1 MASSIGGEVELD
13 SGSNSNELVGWA
25 GIDRIFRE
33 GGRGV
38 SFALWVLR
46 HNFRQLIFFFFQSN
60 WNCFQFHH
68 PFVSPQTPEM
78 RQNILIHLHQNKQTQ
93 VQLELGFSPS
103 SLYKRAP
110 METSLID

>member
-1 MASSIGGEVELD
+1 MARARETMASSIGGEVELD

-46 HNFRQLIFFFFQSN
+46 HNFRQLIFFFFFSVELKL
-60 WNCFQFHH
+60 FS
-68 PFVSPQTPEM
+68 VSPPICVTPNTRNEAKYF
-78 RQNILIHLHQNKQTQ
+78 NSFTSKQTN
-93 VQLELGFSPS
+93 PS
-103 SLYKRAP
+103 STR
-110 METSLID
+110 IRV

>member
-1 MASSIGGEVELD
+1 MARARETMASSIGGEVELD

-46 HNFRQLIFFFFQSN
+46 HNFRQLIFFFFFFSRTETVFSFTTHL
-60 WNCFQFHH
+60 CH
-68 PFVSPQTPEM
+68 PKHP
-78 RQNILIHLHQNKQTQ
+78 K
-93 VQLELGFSPS
+93 
-103 SLYKRAP
+103 
-110 METSLID
+110 